1 MPLRTSLKAVETLQN
16 GSRDTLSF
24 PVKMA
29 DGLYKVFNV
38 REQQKGRVHTPRTKM
53 ARRLAFV
60 LALAVALRVTETEA
74 NQQSKYVVT

>member
-1 MPLRTSLKAVETLQN
+1 
-16 GSRDTLSF
+16 
-24 PVKMA
+24 MA